1 MKYIIGLLVLI
12 SLVTCEPPVIGQV
25 IPAEEAFTEIKKKIL
40 ECISADATASEE
52 LRQYASVQ
60 LSTGYKEAL
69 NFAKYRENEVDKE
82 VIRQCRRKS
91 FIYSVRKAPKFP
103 TPVNMKAKVVLKKDK

>member
-40 ECISADATASEE
+40 ECISQEGTASEE

-60 LSTGYKEAL
+60 LSTGYKETL

-91 FIYSVRKAPKFP
+91 FIYSVRKTPKFP
-103 TPVNMKAKVVLKKDK
+103 TPVTMKDKVVLKKDK